1 MFSVT
6 VGGYHERT
14 TSLFEPAALPPKS
27 QQETVAGPVDE
38 LDPMRGGSGGQ
49 RKADSSGQIGK
60 VRDPTWKLAE
70 LILGK

>member
-14 TSLFEPAALPPKS
+14 TPLFEPAAPPPKP
-27 QQETVAGPVDE
+27 QQETVAAPVDE
-38 LDPMRGGSGGQ
+38 LGPMRGSGGQ

-60 VRDPTWKLAE
+60 MRDPTWKLAK
-70 LILGK
+70 LIIGK

>member
-14 TSLFEPAALPPKS
+14 PSLFEPAAPPPKP
-27 QQETVAGPVDE
+27 QQETVAPPVDE

-49 RKADSSGQIGK
+49 RKADNSGQIGK

-70 LILGK
+70 LMLGK

>member
-14 TSLFEPAALPPKS
+14 PSLFEPAALPPKPL
-27 QQETVAGPVDE
+27 QETVAAPVDE
-38 LDPMRGGSGGQ
+38 LDPMRGSGGQ
-49 RKADSSGQIGK
+49 RKADNSGQIGK

>member
-14 TSLFEPAALPPKS
+14 TPLFDPAAPPPKP
-27 QQETVAGPVDE
+27 QQAAVAPQVDE
-38 LDPMRGGSGGQ
+38 LDTMRGSGGQ
-49 RKADSSGQIGK
+49 RKADNSGLIGK
-60 VRDPTWKLAE
+60 ERDPTWKLAE